1 MNILNVVLVL
11 GKRLVNNSLTL
22 EGHSRVQALSATLQR
37 LNLDQTAIIFCGG
50 ATDGQTQ
57 TEAQAMFDCFKSIH
71 QGQMPPHVI
80 LEDQSTNTIENI
92 CNAADK
98 LVASKLCR
106 VGQAINVLL
115 VSNDYHLNRIFEIQ
129 RLMDEQGLLT
139 TLRNQCAQSGLDLVI
154 SPMLDKHI
162 AVPYPHHNTL
172 GRIFLLLDEL
182 TTYRVYLEG
191 VKRQAFTRPLA
202 MVREKPYTAAR
213 AALEALKNLICDPND
228 LHSLTTIEQAINK
241 TCVKAS
247 PEELI
252 QQLALL
258 DEHLTQMNR
267 CYDPERQN
275 LKRV

>member
-1 MNILNVVLVL
+1 MNIINVVLIL
-11 GKRLVNNSLTL
+11 GKRLVNNVLTL
-22 EGHSRVQALSATLQR
+22 EGRSRVQALSATLNT
-37 LNLDQTAIIFCGG
+37 LNLDQTAVIFCGG
-50 ATDGQTQ
+50 ATEGQMQ
-57 TEAQAMFDCFKSIH
+57 TEAQAMFDCFKSFH
-71 QGQMPPHVI
+71 QGQMPPHII

-106 VGQAINVLL
+106 VGQVINVLL

-139 TLRNQCAQSGLDLVI
+139 TLRNQCAQSGLDLAI
-154 SPMLDKHI
+154 SPILDKHT

-191 VKRQAFTRPLA
+191 VKNQAFARPLEI
-202 MVREKPYTAAR
+202 VREKPYAAAR
-213 AALEALKNLICDPND
+213 KALEALKDLISDPSD
-228 LHSLTTIEQAINK
+228 LYSLSTIEKAINK
-241 TCVKAS
+241 TCVEAL
-247 PEELI
+247 PEDLI

-258 DEHLTQMNR
+258 DKHLTKMNR
-267 CYDPERQN
+267 RYDPERQS
-275 LKRV
+275 LIDV